1 VTARKPARKKR
12 ATKATPYT
20 LRPGRVLV
28 LRACLADMT
37 SFGGFAWPRSGP
49 VEAPDWS
56 PRAGCGNGLHGWLW
70 GSGDIGASSGVHEYT
85 DAVWLVVEV
94 NADALVDLGGKVKF
108 PRGVVV
114 HAGARDE
121 AVAMIAA
128 HAPAGTPIMWC
139 TATAG
144 DHGTAT
150 AGDHGTATA
159 GDRGTATAGNGGTAT
174 AGDRGTATAGHGGT
188 ATAGEYGCIC
198 VTWYDE
204 RLCVYRKLVAEVD
217 GVTIKPGVA
226 YVVRDG
232 EFAEKEAR
240 S

>member
-1 VTARKPARKKR
+1 MTARKPARKKR

-128 HAPAGTPIMWC
+128 HAPAGTPIMW
-139 TATAG
+139 
-144 DHGTAT
+144 GTAT
-150 AGDHGTATA
+150 AGYRGTATA

-174 AGDRGTATAGHGGT
+174 AGDRGTATAG
-188 ATAGEYGCIC
+188 EYGCVC
-198 VTWYDE
+198 VTWYDD
-204 RLCVYRKLVAEVD
+204 RLSAYRKLVAEVD

-232 EFAEKEAR
+232 EFAEKAAQ